1 MAKIDPMARV
11 AISDAIH
18 LYYHLVDSGHASQV
32 ARLFAPGGS
41 LTFGHGSPKPG
52 TIEGDAIRDA
62 MRARE
67 AQTSAFTRHAVT
79 NIVLTG
85 IDADSVSARHMLI
98 LFRSDDASRS
108 TLPTFVADV
117 EDRWVRSG
125 DGWAISERTILPSFA
140 A

>member
-1 MAKIDPMARV
+1 MATIDPATRG
-11 AISDAIH
+11 AITDAIH
-18 LYYHLVDSGHASQV
+18 LYYHLVDSGQASKV
-32 ARLFAPGGS
+32 AGLFAPGGS
-41 LTFGHGSPKPG
+41 LTFGAGSPKPG
-52 TIEGDAIRDA
+52 TIEGDAIADA

-79 NIVLTG
+79 NIVLATG
-85 IDADSVSARHMLI
+85 GSDTVTARHMLI

-125 DGWAISERTILPSFA
+125 DAWAIAERMILPSFA

>member
-1 MAKIDPMARV
+1 MAAIEYSVRV
-11 AISDAIH
+11 ALTDAIH
-18 LYYHLVDSGHASQV
+18 LYYHLVDSGQASQV
-32 ARLFAPGGS
+32 AGLFAPGGS
-41 LTFGHGSPKPG
+41 LTFGPGSPKPG
-52 TIEGDAIRDA
+52 TIEGRAIADA

-85 IDADSVSARHMLI
+85 IDTDSVSARHMLI

-125 DGWAISERTILPSFA
+125 DAWTLAERTILPSFA

>member
-1 MAKIDPMARV
+1 MATIDPGARI
-11 AISDAIH
+11 AITDAIH
-18 LYYHLVDSGHASQV
+18 LYYHLVDRGQASQV
-32 ARLFAPGGS
+32 AGLFAPGGS
-41 LTFGHGSPKPG
+41 LTFGPGSPKPG
-52 TIEGDAIRDA
+52 TIEGDAIAGA

-67 AQTSAFTRHAVT
+67 AQTSVFTRHAVT
-79 NIVLTG
+79 NIVLANAGSDT
-85 IDADSVSARHMLI
+85 VTARHMLI

-125 DGWAISERTILPSFA
+125 DGWAIAERMILPSFA